1 MNHHRMFTHGTVYSS
16 REVVNVILPGTGYRG
31 EGNHIYP
38 ASRGKALN
46 HVRRMIQKALTE
58 EFPKLV
64 DSFEITAYESPDR
77 GHYSFSVWV

>member
-31 EGNHIYP
+31 EGNHFFSP
-38 ASRGKALN
+38 SRGKAMDY
-46 HVRRMIQKALTE
+46 VRRMIRETLTE
-58 EFPKLV
+58 EFPKLA
-64 DSFEITAYESPDR
+64 DSFEITAYENSDR